1 MPQWRLLV
9 MAVSIVSLRLC
20 LGSGEP
26 MKEVAQANFITGQG
40 MQGDRHLR
48 SDGLRAKRQ
57 VLIMD
62 VETLNHFGLEPGQV
76 RENVTL
82 EGLDLSTIS
91 AGDRVSLG
99 ADVVLEITGDCEPC
113 ARMDEIRPGLKEEID
128 GKRGVL
134 AFVEKGG
141 VVSIGSEVGVNI
153 LQI

>member
-20 LGSGEP
+20 LGSREP

-141 VVSIGSEVGVNI
+141 VVSIGSEVEVNI

>member
-20 LGSGEP
+20 LGSREP
-26 MKEVAQANFITGQG
+26 MKEIAQANFITGQG

-82 EGLDLSTIS
+82 EGLALSTIS
-91 AGDRVSLG
+91 AGDRVALG

>member
-1 MPQWRLLV
+1 
-9 MAVSIVSLRLC
+9 
-20 LGSGEP
+20 
-26 MKEVAQANFITGQG
+26 MKEVTQANFITGQG

>member
-20 LGSGEP
+20 LGSREP

-62 VETLNHFGLEPGQV
+62 VETLNRFGLEPGQV

>member
-1 MPQWRLLV
+1 
-9 MAVSIVSLRLC
+9 
-20 LGSGEP
+20 

-141 VVSIGSEVGVNI
+141 VVSIGSEVEVNI

>member
-1 MPQWRLLV
+1 

-20 LGSGEP
+20 LGSREP

-62 VETLNHFGLEPGQV
+62 VETLNHFDLEPGQV

-99 ADVVLEITGDCEPC
+99 ADVVLEITGVCEPC
-113 ARMDEIRPGLKEEID
+113 SRMDEIRPGLKEEID

-141 VVSIGSEVGVNI
+141 FVSIGSEVGVNI

>member
-1 MPQWRLLV
+1 
-9 MAVSIVSLRLC
+9 
-20 LGSGEP
+20 
-26 MKEVAQANFITGQG
+26 
-40 MQGDRHLR
+40 
-48 SDGLRAKRQ
+48 
-57 VLIMD
+57 MD

-99 ADVVLEITGDCEPC
+99 DDVVLEITGDCEPC

-141 VVSIGSEVGVNI
+141 VVSVGSEVGVNI